1 MRVRVAFA
9 LVVLFVGWGLLAP
22 ASLDRVA
29 TAAFSATTRNFSWL
43 YLWVV
48 FTLVVASLVLAFGRY
63 GRLRLGGDDEEP
75 QFPLHSWFAML
86 FAAGMGI
93 GLVFWGVAEPL
104 SHYVTPPP
112 GIAARTPE
120 AANAAM
126 LHVFFHWG
134 LHPWA
139 VYSIVALSIAYF
151 QFRRGLPITIGSTL
165 SGLPHWLRGRW
176 IAAADV
182 LAILATA
189 FGVATSLGLGALQI
203 NSGLAQV
210 VGVPIGTPAQIVII
224 AVTTAIF
231 LGSSVTGIERGI
243 KWLSNANLILGALIA
258 AFVLLVGPTAVILDT
273 FTSTLGRYLS
283 SLVQMSLRLTPFRS
297 DEWVHSWTV
306 FYWAWWIS
314 WSPFV
319 GLFIARIS
327 RGRTIREFIVGTLL
341 LPSLA
346 GFAWFS
352 VFGGTALYAEIFTGA
367 PLAQA
372 ASTDVSTALFA
383 LFETLPATLPLSIA
397 ATLLV
402 LVFFVTSGDSATFV
416 LGILSERGNPD
427 PSLRIRVA
435 WGILVGLIAISLL
448 LAGGLQALQTAAI
461 VMALPFAIVILLMLV
476 SLVRALR
483 EDADRLEREERE
495 MRRLL
500 RGREGRREKGEGEK
514 PRGS

>member
-1 MRVRVAFA
+1 MPVRIAIA
-9 LVVLFVGWGLLAP
+9 LVALFVGWGLLAP
-22 ASLDRVA
+22 ASLDSVA
-29 TAAFSATTRNFSWL
+29 TRAFATTTRNFSWL
-43 YLWVV
+43 YLWTV
-48 FTLVVASLVLAFGRY
+48 FVLVVASLVLAFGRY
-63 GRLRLGGDDEEP
+63 GRLRLGNDDEEP
-75 QFPLHSWFAML
+75 EFSLHSWFAML

-104 SHYVTPPP
+104 SHYALPPP
-112 GIAARTPE
+112 GIAPLTPE

-151 QFRRGLPITIGSTL
+151 QFRRNLPITISSTL
-165 SGLPHWLRGRW
+165 SGLPARLHGSWMVVT
-176 IAAADV
+176 DV
-182 LAILATA
+182 LAVLATA

-203 NSGLAQV
+203 NSGLAEV
-210 VGVPIGTPAQIVII
+210 AGVPIGTRSQIVII
-224 AVTTAIF
+224 VVTTAIF
-231 LGSSVTGIERGI
+231 LASSMSGIERGI
-243 KWLSNANLILGALIA
+243 KWLSNANLILAAAIA
-258 AFVLLVGPTAVILDT
+258 AFVLVTGPTAVILDT

-283 SLVQMSLRLTPFRS
+283 GVVQMSLRLTPFRN
-297 DEWVHSWTV
+297 DEWVHNWTV

-327 RGRTIREFIVGTLL
+327 RGRTIREFVTGTLL

-352 VFGGTALYAEIFTGA
+352 VFGGAALYAEIFEGI

-372 ASTDVSTALFA
+372 ATTDVSTALFA
-383 LFETLPATLPLSIA
+383 LFAALPGTFVLSIA

-427 PSLRIRVA
+427 PSLRIRLA
-435 WGILVGLIAISLL
+435 WGVLVGLIAISLL

-461 VMALPFAIVILLMLV
+461 VMALPFALVILLMLV
-476 SLVRALR
+476 SLMRALR
-483 EDADRLEREERE
+483 EDADQIEREERE
-495 MRRLL
+495 VRRLL
-500 RGREGRREKGEGEK
+500 RGRRQSNENE
-514 PRGS
+514 